1 MSDYKFV
8 PTDAEEIVQALISAY
23 ELITGM
29 AIQPASPERLFISW
43 IADMIVQERVLINYT
58 ANQNLPSHAVGLNLD
73 NLGELFYDKDRPQ
86 AQKAKTTMSVT
97 ISAAQT
103 GATLIPAG
111 TRFTDANFTLYWA
124 TQADAYIP
132 AGQTTGTVEVECET
146 AGEAGNG
153 WVAGQIQTLVDIS
166 NIRYYLSCANTAES
180 DGGANTATDAEYY
193 ALMRAS
199 EDAYSVA
206 GPMGAYEYWAKQVS
220 TNVMDVKAQMLEFGM
235 ERLCQ
240 KYGDSW
246 FVGGYYIDTT
256 LNSLKVYTLYSWPD
270 GAVKQEYIRDTD
282 YTATYS
288 EGLLKITVIP
298 GGALENEDEVCVYIN
313 CLDAGH
319 VSIYALERDT
329 DTGEGVKASALI
341 KTAINDACNERVIRP
356 LTDFVE
362 VKDPETVN
370 YTINFTY
377 YIPARTTKP
386 AAEIEADVEKAVKEY
401 RIWQSAVM
409 GRDIN
414 PSKLISMLM
423 ETGIKRVAV
432 TSPVFTPVPGNM
444 PSEVPKFAVCTSET
458 VVNGGFEDE

>member
-8 PTDAEEIVQALISAY
+8 STDAEEIVQALISAY
-23 ELITGM
+23 EQLTGT

-43 IADMIVQERVLINYT
+43 VADMIVQERVLINYT
-58 ANQNLPSHAVGLNLD
+58 ANQNLPSRAVGANLD

-86 AQKAKTTMSVT
+86 AQKARTTMAVT
-97 ISAAQT
+97 ISAAQS

-124 TQADAYIP
+124 TQADAYIA
-132 AGQTTGTVEVECET
+132 AGQTTGTVDVICET
-146 AGEAGNG
+146 AGEIGNG

-166 NIRYYLSCANTAES
+166 NIRYYQSCANTAES
-180 DGGANTATDAEYY
+180 DGGADTATDAEYY

-220 TNVMDVKAQMLEFGM
+220 TNIIDVKAQMLE
-235 ERLCQ
+235 EESEYTCDR
-240 KYGDSW
+240 YGDCF
-246 FVGGYYIDTT
+246 FVGGYWLDVTLTSLNVYIPGTP
-256 LNSLKVYTLYSWPD
+256 KVKVTP
-270 GAVKQEYIRDTD
+270 DTD
-282 YTATYS
+282 YTAVYS
-288 EGLLKITVIP
+288 EGLLKITAVS
-298 GGALENEDEVCVYIN
+298 GGALDGVNEIIVTIN
-313 CLDAGH
+313 CTDAGH
-319 VSIYALERDT
+319 VSIYTLEKDG
-329 DTGEGVKASALI
+329 DSGEGVKASALI
-341 KTAINDACNERVIRP
+341 KTAIQEACNERTIRP

-362 VKDPETVN
+362 AKDPGTVN
-370 YTINFTY
+370 YSINFTY
-377 YIPARTTKP
+377 YIPARSVKP
-386 AAEIEADVEKAVKEY
+386 AAEIEADVAKAVKEY
-401 RIWQSAVM
+401 RKWQSAVM

-432 TSPVFTPVPGNM
+432 TSPTFQSVPGNL
-444 PSEVPKFAVCTSET
+444 PSETPKYAVCTSET